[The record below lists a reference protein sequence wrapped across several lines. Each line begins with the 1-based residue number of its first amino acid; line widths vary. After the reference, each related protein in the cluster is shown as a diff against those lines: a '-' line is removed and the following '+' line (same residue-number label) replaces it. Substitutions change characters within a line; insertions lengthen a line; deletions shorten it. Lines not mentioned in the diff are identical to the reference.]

1 MKVAL
6 LFIPIQRDKDPI
18 RASNAG
24 GGIFMGQNPKN
35 VNRWNFRGDS
45 LVSETDAR

>member
-6 LFIPIQRDKDPI
+6 LFIPIQRDKEPI

-24 GGIFMGQNPKN
+24 DEIFMMQILEN
-35 VNRWNFRGDS
+35 VNR
-45 LVSETDAR
+45 